1 MNFLSFFKVL
11 MNKPNGKKNM
21 YVVIRHGQRI
31 YIFQQFLVWKGIDS
45 YCLPLNLEENLRIK
59 NKIIA

>member
-1 MNFLSFFKVL
+1 